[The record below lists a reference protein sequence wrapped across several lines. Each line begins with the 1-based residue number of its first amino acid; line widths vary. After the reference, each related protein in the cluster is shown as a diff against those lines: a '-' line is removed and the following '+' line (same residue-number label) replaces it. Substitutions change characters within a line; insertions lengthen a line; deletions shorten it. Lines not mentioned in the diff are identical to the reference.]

1 MNQNQ
6 RTVIEM
12 VRNIAS
18 FMGTQRYVITLK
30 WEFAKINKC
39 QHKVFARG
47 SNFGSDCKKE
57 KYGKLDLVKC

>member
-18 FMGTQRYVITLK
+18 FIGTQRQFITPKL
-30 WEFAKINKC
+30 EFAKINKC
-39 QHKVFARG
+39 QHKSFFT
-47 SNFGSDCKKE
+47 STEF
-57 KYGKLDLVKC
+57 LI